1 MPHDAP
7 HTLKSDMR
15 LFHNSKMYLSFIF
28 ESFFLINFDCFRS
41 FHQLPLIFVVTLPLV
56 FVDISRDER
65 DAVCVICN
73 ILDSLYVPA
82 LMSHARGVCYSLS
95 CLYELKLASVS
106 PRVRSGPS
114 MIMPLIVWRIIN
126 DALTVFDDGALAV
139 GHI

>member
-1 MPHDAP
+1 MVVLCDHHP
-7 HTLKSDMR
+7 R
-15 LFHNSKMYLSFIF
+15 YGSKHAYEAKFGWLGCPWWVEKRFPSSFNVF
-28 ESFFLINFDCFRS
+28 GAKYKA
-41 FHQLPLIFVVTLPLV
+41 PLV
-56 FVDISRDER
+56 FVDISRDEG

-114 MIMPLIVWRIIN
+114 MIMPLIVWRII
-126 DALTVFDDGALAV
+126 DDSLTVYDDVALAI